1 MFLCVCAGDKAV
13 GPVNFSLHAMNSIY
27 VVLNLVL
34 TATPSRLLHFIY
46 PVLFGVVYT
55 AFSVVYHL
63 ADGTN
68 VRGQPYIYS
77 VLDWSRPGRTLLM
90 SSISNFLA
98 IPVVHLLLFLLHVL
112 AERLGTCRRARG
124 EEPGEGGRPASGTTC
139 LDLDEPGMESSSV
152 QGELLEE
159 DE

>member
-1 MFLCVCAGDKAV
+1 
-13 GPVNFSLHAMNSIY
+13 
-27 VVLNLVL
+27 
-34 TATPSRLLHFIY
+34 
-46 PVLFGVVYT
+46 
-55 AFSVVYHL
+55 
-63 ADGTN
+63 
-68 VRGQPYIYS
+68 
-77 VLDWSRPGRTLLM
+77 M

-159 DE
+159 DDCRDARREMRRVRFGREEEGVDLLNNGHNVGIF